1 MVIAYPLALTPGTD
15 GRVVERAVFADI
27 RSAADLDQYRGRLQ
41 GAIVLATPPM
51 PIGPRMVQAAFR
63 HTEESLSVFETE
75 RLDLLIQ
82 RHATTMPQYLIRIRL
97 RSGH

>member
-27 RSAADLDQYRGRLQ
+27 RSAADLDKYRGRLQ

-51 PIGPRMVQAAFR
+51 PMGPRMVQDGFR

-75 RLDLLIQ
+75 GPGPAHPQ
-82 RHATTMPQYLIRIRL
+82 RHATTMPQYLVRIL
-97 RSGH
+97 TT